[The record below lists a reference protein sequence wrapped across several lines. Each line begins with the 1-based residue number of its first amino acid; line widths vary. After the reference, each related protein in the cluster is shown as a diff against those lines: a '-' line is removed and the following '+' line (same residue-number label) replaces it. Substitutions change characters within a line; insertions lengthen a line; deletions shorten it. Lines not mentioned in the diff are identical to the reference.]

1 MIYHWDFSFLIGN
14 WKLLASGL
22 GRTLT
27 LAAAC
32 LAAGLTIGIIIGILR
47 IQKNIVL
54 RTIGT
59 CYVGFF
65 RNIPP
70 LVQLFWLFYLLPIL
84 IGVQNDRFGAAVL
97 AFSLYSGAYFA
108 EIIRSGIQSIHRGQ
122 WEAARAIGM
131 NYTKTM
137 RYIVLPQAIKRL
149 IPPLTNQAIDVV
161 KLTTIASSLAY
172 AELLYQAKLLSE
184 NEFRPLEAYTVIGA
198 IFIAMLLILSHLSS
212 RLERWLAKSN

>member
-1 MIYHWDFSFLIGN
+1 MTYNWDFSFLLVN
-14 WKLLASGL
+14 WQLLATGL

-27 LAAAC
+27 LAATC
-32 LAAGLTIGIIIGILR
+32 LVTGLIIGIIFGVMR
-47 IQKNIVL
+47 IQKNKVL
-54 RTIGT
+54 RTVAT

-84 IGVQNDRFGAAVL
+84 LGVQSDRFGAAVVS
-97 AFSLYSGAYFA
+97 FSLYSGAYFA
-108 EIIRSGIQSIHRGQ
+108 EIIRSGIQSIDRGQ

-131 NYTKTM
+131 NYPKAM
-137 RYIVLPQAIKRL
+137 RYVVLPQAIKRL

-184 NEFRPLEAYTVIGA
+184 VEFRPLEAYTAVGGMFIG
-198 IFIAMLLILSHLSS
+198 MLLILSYLSS
-212 RLERWLAKSN
+212 RLERRLAKSN

>member
-1 MIYHWDFSFLIGN
+1 MTYHWDFSFLIAN
-14 WKLLASGL
+14 WALLASGL

-27 LAAAC
+27 LAGAC
-32 LAAGLTIGIIIGILR
+32 LALGLLIGVIVGILR

-54 RTIGT
+54 RAIGT

-97 AFSLYSGAYFA
+97 SFSLYSGAYFA

-149 IPPLTNQAIDVV
+149 LPPLTNQAIDVV

-184 NEFRPLEAYTVIGA
+184 NEFRPLEAYTVIGG
-198 IFIAMLLILSHLSS
+198 IFIAMLLILSNLSS